1 MSIGDRPEYGLESVE
16 AGREQGGATHNHDED
31 AGGMRPAHKSVENL
45 DRRLVHESQAQYMDD
60 DGQNDQR

>member
-1 MSIGDRPEYGLESVE
+1 VE